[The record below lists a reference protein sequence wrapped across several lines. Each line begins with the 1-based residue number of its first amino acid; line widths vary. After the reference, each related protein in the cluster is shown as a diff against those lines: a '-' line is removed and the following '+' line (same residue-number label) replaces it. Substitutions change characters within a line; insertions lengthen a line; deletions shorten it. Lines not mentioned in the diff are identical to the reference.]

1 MSLETLVDL
10 RHVTVEDVTEGEH
23 LVTLLALVLQN
34 QMERLLCF
42 LKNLQHA
49 IPCCVTQVG
58 YWSADPQK

>member
-34 QMERLLCF
+34 KMEKLL
-42 LKNLQHA
+42 LKFHLIQDLKLH
-49 IPCCVTQVG
+49 
-58 YWSADPQK
+58 